1 MTIAIGTYLE
11 FLTFEGESTGHL
23 FQNFF
28 PGEARPWLGKDYL
41 FAGFGYSGTSI
52 DLQGGNIDASL
63 VFAVNELTLNH
74 AKLAADEGW
83 VAKIAT
89 VFLDNE
95 SFLETKEFQTDEFSV
110 TGFEHDSIRLQ
121 LRLSSP
127 LDSVNG
133 DIPRRRLVEKLV
145 GALPSS
151 GNIILS

>member
-1 MTIAIGTYLE
+1 MTIAIGTYIE
-11 FLTFEGESTGHL
+11 FLTFDGKSTGFL

-28 PGEARPWLGKDYL
+28 PGEARLWGGKEYL
-41 FAGFGYSGTSI
+41 FAGFGYSGTTV

-63 VFAVNELTLNH
+63 VFAINDLTLNH
-74 AKLAADEGW
+74 AKQAADEGW
-83 VAKIAT
+83 VCKVNTI
-89 VFLDNE
+89 FLDNE
-95 SFLETKEFQTDEFSV
+95 SFLETKKFQTDEFGI
-110 TGFEHDSIRLQ
+110 TGFEHDTLRLQ

>member
-11 FLTFEGESTGHL
+11 FLTFDGYSTGHR

-28 PGEARPWLGKDYL
+28 PDEVRKWEDEEYL

-63 VFAVNELTLNH
+63 VFAVNDLTLNH
-74 AKLAADEGW
+74 AKLAADESW
-83 VAKIAT
+83 VAQVSTI
-89 VFLDNE
+89 FLDRE
-95 SFLETKEFQTDEFSV
+95 SFLEKKKFQTDRFGV
-110 TGFEHDSIRLQ
+110 TGFEHDSLRLQ

-127 LDSVNG
+127 LDSVSG

-145 GALPSS
+145 GALPST
-151 GNIILS
+151 GNILLS